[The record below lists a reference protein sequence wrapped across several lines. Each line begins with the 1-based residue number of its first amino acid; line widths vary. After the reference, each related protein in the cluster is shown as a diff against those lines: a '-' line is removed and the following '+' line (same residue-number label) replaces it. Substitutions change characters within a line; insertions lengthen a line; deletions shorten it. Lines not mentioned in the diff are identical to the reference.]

1 MSKAKFGK
9 NYAFKNSISRVNAGK
24 KFHILTET
32 ISLFVLDTFI
42 NGKLEQDINGYA
54 RILPLGAAV
63 IGIVG

>member
-1 MSKAKFGK
+1 
-9 NYAFKNSISRVNAGK
+9 
-24 KFHILTET
+24 
-32 ISLFVLDTFI
+32 LFVLDTFI